1 MQIKN
6 GEKMGAYKYIQE
18 SIQNA
23 RKERN
28 KTYKSRII
36 SWRKEGTVVRTERP
50 INIPRARKCGY
61 KSTKGFLVARVKIGK
76 GMRKRP
82 KPAKG
87 RQARHNYRYTAP
99 ALSHQ
104 MIAEQKAGRV
114 YKNCEVI
121 GSYFIADDGQFKFF
135 EIILADRD
143 LPSSQST
150 ATTRKGRAFRGLTSA
165 GQKARKR
172 LKTAK
177 HSDKK
182 ERYERTTKGMV
193 KK

>member
-1 MQIKN
+1 
-6 GEKMGAYKYIQE
+6 MGAYRYIQE

-28 KTYKSRII
+28 QTYRTRIS
-36 SWRKEGTVVRTERP
+36 SWRKEGTVVGTKRP
-50 INIPRARKCGY
+50 MNIPRARKCGY
-61 KSTKGFLVARVKIGK
+61 KSTKGFVVARVKIEK

-87 RQARHNYRYTAP
+87 RQARHNYRYTSP
-99 ALSHQ
+99 ASSHQ
-104 MIAEQKAGRV
+104 MIAEQKAARI

-121 GSYFIADDGQFKFF
+121 GSYFIADDGQYTFF
-135 EIILADRD
+135 EIILADRT
-143 LPSSQST
+143 LASSKSS
-150 ATTRKGRAFRGLTSA
+150 ATLRKGRAFRGLTSA

-172 LKTAK
+172 LKTGK
-177 HSDKK
+177 TSDKK
-182 ERYERTTKGMV
+182 KRYARTTKGIV